1 LEDNTELLVNAGYK
15 VAICEQT
22 ENGAQMEI
30 RLKKEAGSEGADKIK
45 AVKREV

>member
-1 LEDNTELLVNAGYK
+1 LEDNIEVLVNAGFK

-22 ENGAQMEI
+22 ENCAQMEI
-30 RLKKEAGSEGADKIK
+30 RLKKEAGSEGADNIQ